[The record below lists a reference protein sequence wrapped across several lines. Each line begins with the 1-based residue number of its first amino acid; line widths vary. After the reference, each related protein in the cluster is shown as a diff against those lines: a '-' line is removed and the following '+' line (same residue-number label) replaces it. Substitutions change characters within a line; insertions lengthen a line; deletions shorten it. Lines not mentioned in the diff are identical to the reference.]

1 MRHSSTLQA
10 LASFCIR
17 EFVRAL
23 DNQSN
28 DLSYLIE
35 KMQGQP
41 LYAHIN
47 LEKGERS
54 ELAMLASEL
63 L

>member
-1 MRHSSTLQA
+1 MTLSS
-10 LASFCIR
+10 
-17 EFVRAL
+17 
-23 DNQSN
+23 
-28 DLSYLIE
+28 LSLFNGLSHLIA

>member
-1 MRHSSTLQA
+1 MQSS
-10 LASFCIR
+10 
-17 EFVRAL
+17 
-23 DNQSN
+23 
-28 DLSYLIE
+28 
-35 KMQGQP
+35 P

-54 ELAMLASEL
+54 ALANTASQL